1 MALRIYNTLS
11 KQIEE
16 FKPINDK
23 EVTIY
28 SCGPTVYD
36 YVHIGN
42 LRTFMMADFLRRTL
56 LFSGYQVKHVK
67 NITDVGHLTQDDI
80 DEGEDKMLKAAK
92 RENKNPYDIAR
103 FYEEAFHEDE
113 DKVNILPANIFT
125 RATEY
130 IPQMIELIQKL
141 FEKGYAYETNG
152 CVYYDIDKFADY
164 GKLSGNALENLKIG
178 ARLEPNPDKRNPYD
192 LALWLKAGEEHL
204 MKWESPWSIGYPGWH
219 IECSAM
225 SISNLGETLD
235 IHTGGEDNI
244 FPHHENEI
252 AQSEGATG
260 KKFVN
265 YWVHARFLLVNGE
278 KMSKSKGNFYTLKDL
293 EKIVTNPLA
302 YRYLCLTAHFQT
314 QMNFT
319 EQSLKDSE
327 NALNNLFNFVSS
339 VDSEEGKVLDEYM
352 EKFKAALEDNLDTPR
367 AIAIVWEMV
376 KNRDVSDA
384 DKKVTLLKFDKVLGL
399 GLAEVSAIKT
409 ETLQVEI
416 ASPHNYTMKAETA
429 EFKLMLHPAQL
440 LYIQNST
447 GDKIPEEIL
456 NLIKERENARNNK
469 DFTTSDRIRDEL
481 KEKGYA
487 IGDTPEGLEITKIK

>member
-1 MALRIYNTLS
+1 MALRIYNTLT

-16 FKPINDK
+16 FKPIDDK
-23 EVTIY
+23 EVTMY

-56 LFSGYQVKHVK
+56 MFAGYNVKHIK

-80 DEGEDKMLKAAK
+80 DAGEDKMIKASK
-92 RENKNPYDIAR
+92 RENKSPYDIAG
-103 FYEEAFHEDE
+103 FYEEAFHKDE
-113 DKVNILPANIFT
+113 DKLHILPASKFT

-130 IPQMIELIQKL
+130 IPQMIELIQRL
-141 FEKGYAYETNG
+141 FENGYAYESNG
-152 CVYYDIDKFADY
+152 SVYYDIDKFADY

-178 ARLEPNPDKRNPYD
+178 ARLEVNPDKKNPYD

-204 MKWESPWSIGYPGWH
+204 MKWDSPWSVGYPGWH

-235 IHTGGEDNI
+235 FHTGGEDNI

-293 EKIVTNPLA
+293 EGMASNPLA

-327 NALNNLFNFVSS
+327 NALDKLFAFVGS
-339 VDSEEGKVLDEYM
+339 VDSLKTGKVLGEYTK
-352 EKFKAALEDNLDTPR
+352 KFQAALEDNLDTPR
-367 AIAIVWEMV
+367 AIAIVWEMI
-376 KNRDVSDA
+376 KNKDLADA
-384 DKKVTLLKFDKVLGL
+384 DKKATLLKFDEVLGF
-399 GLAEVSAIKT
+399 GLTDISATKT
-409 ETLQVEI
+409 ETLTMEI
-416 ASPHNYTMKAETA
+416 TSPENYSVK
-429 EFKLMLHPAQL
+429 
-440 LYIQNST
+440 IQNAT
-447 GDKIPEEIL
+447 GNETPKDIL
-456 NLIKERENARNNK
+456 NLIRERETARIAK
-469 DFTTSDRIRDEL
+469 DFAASDRLRDEL
-481 KEKGYA
+481 REKGYG
-487 IGDTPEGLEITKIK
+487 ISDTPGGIEITTIK

>member
-1 MALRIYNTLS
+1 MTLRIYNTLS

-16 FKPINDK
+16 LKPIDGN
-23 EVTIY
+23 EVTMY

-56 LFSGYQVKHVK
+56 LFSGYNVKHIK

-80 DEGEDKMLKAAK
+80 DAGEDKMLKAAK

-113 DKVNILPANIFT
+113 AKLHILPANKFT

-130 IPQMIELIQKL
+130 ISQMIELIQRL
-141 FEKGYAYETNG
+141 FEKGYAYESNG
-152 CVYYDIDKFADY
+152 SVYYDIDKFEGY

-178 ARLEPNPDKRNPYD
+178 ARLEANPDKKNPYD

-204 MKWESPWSIGYPGWH
+204 MKWESPWGVGYPGWH

-278 KMSKSKGNFYTLKDL
+278 KMSKSKGNFYTLKDI
-293 EKIVTNPLA
+293 ENKGFNPLA

-319 EQSLKDSE
+319 EQSLQDSE
-327 NALNNLFNFVSS
+327 NALEKLFNFISS
-339 VDSEEGKVLDEYM
+339 IDDQEEGKVLDEYAK
-352 EKFKAALEDNLDTPR
+352 KFQAALEDNLDTPR
-367 AIAIVWEMV
+367 AIALVWELL
-376 KNRDVSDA
+376 KNKEISDI
-384 DKKVTLLKFDKVLGL
+384 DKKVTLLKFDEVLGL
-399 GLAEVSAIKT
+399 GLANVSTIET
-409 ETLQVEI
+409 ETLTINI
-416 ASPHNYTMKAETA
+416 ASPENRTIT
-429 EFKLMLHPAQL
+429 
-440 LYIQNST
+440 IRNST
-447 GDKIPEEIL
+447 GSIISAYIL
-456 NLIKERENARNNK
+456 NLIQEREIARIAK
-469 DFTTSDRIRDEL
+469 DFLTSDRIRDEL
-481 KEKGYA
+481 KEKGYETK
-487 IGDTPEGLEITKIK
+487 DTPEGIEITKIK

>member
-1 MALRIYNTLS
+1 MALKIYNTLT
-11 KQIEE
+11 KKVEE

-23 EVTIY
+23 EVTMY

-56 LFSGYQVKHVK
+56 MFLGYEVKHIK

-80 DEGEDKMLKAAK
+80 DAGEDKMLKAAR
-92 RENKNPYDIAR
+92 RENKTPYDIAR
-103 FYEEAFHEDE
+103 FYEEAFHKDE
-113 DKVNILPANIFT
+113 DKLNILPANFT

-130 IPQMIELIQKL
+130 IPQMIELIQRL
-141 FEKGYAYETNG
+141 LEKGYAYESNG
-152 CVYYDIDKFADY
+152 SVYYDIDKFENY
-164 GKLSGNALENLKIG
+164 GRLSGNALENLKIG
-178 ARLEPNPDKRNPYD
+178 ARLEANPDKKNPYD

-204 MKWESPWSIGYPGWH
+204 MKWESPWGIGYPGWH

-265 YWVHARFLLVNGE
+265 YWVHARFLLVDGE

-293 EKIVTNPLA
+293 EDKGFDPLA

-314 QMNFT
+314 QMNLT
-319 EQSLKDSE
+319 WKSLEDSQNALEKLYAFVRSIESE
-327 NALNNLFNFVSS
+327 NKGVIIN
-339 VDSEEGKVLDEYM
+339 EYL
-352 EKFKAALEDNLDTPR
+352 EKFQTALEDNLNTPL
-367 AIAIVWEMV
+367 AIAVVWEMM
-376 KNRDVSDA
+376 KNKNFSDA
-384 DKKVTLLKFDKVLGL
+384 DKKATLLKFDEVLGF
-399 GLAEVSAIKT
+399 GFKNIFAIKT
-409 ETLQVEI
+409 EVLQIEI
-416 ASPHNYTMKAETA
+416 DSPSPSIIN
-429 EFKLMLHPAQL
+429 
-440 LYIQNST
+440 IQNST
-447 GDKIPEEIL
+447 GEIIPEEIIEI
-456 NLIKERENARNNK
+456 IKERESARKNK
-469 DFTTSDRIRDEL
+469 DFTISDQARDKL
-481 KEKGYA
+481 IEKGYA
-487 IGDTPEGLEITKIK
+487 IKDTPQGIEISKQK